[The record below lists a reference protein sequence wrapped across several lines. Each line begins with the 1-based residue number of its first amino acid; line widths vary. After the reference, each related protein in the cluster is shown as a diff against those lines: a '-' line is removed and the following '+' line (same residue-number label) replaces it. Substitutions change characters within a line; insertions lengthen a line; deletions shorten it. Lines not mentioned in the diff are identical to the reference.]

1 MEFLPSN
8 RKPRIAILGGGFGGL
23 YTALALYWGGAC
35 LSADITLIDREPRF
49 LFTPLLYELLTGE
62 VAEWQIS
69 PEFRELLPTP
79 IEFLQAEAEAVD
91 LEANK
96 IRFSNARPFVFDIL
110 VIALGSETAHFDTP
124 GAGEHSL
131 SFRTIDDAVALGRR
145 LEATASGDAGPI
157 SIIGAGPSGVE
168 LATKIADFLKDRP
181 GHRKTEVR
189 LLDRSSEILPGYA
202 AELRGLAMERL
213 SAQKVEL
220 RLGSAIKSI
229 TGDGIELE
237 TGQKLPSGLNVWAA
251 GTSPSPVLRNLGCLL
266 DRRGRIPVGRT
277 LQVPGHPGVFVLGD
291 SANVGDGVPSTAQVA
306 VRQAEV
312 VAANVLALT
321 TGRGKRE
328 YRHTPLGEMLSLG
341 RGVAAANLFGVKF
354 DGSTGNLVRKF
365 IYLLSLPSPAHALRV
380 GVSWAGDVVNDLA
393 RSFSK

>member
-1 MEFLPSN
+1 MKFSTAN
-8 RKPRIAILGGGFGGL
+8 QKPRIAILGGGFGGL
-23 YTALALYWGGAC
+23 YTALSLYWSGAC
-35 LSADITLIDREPRF
+35 LSADITLIDRESRF

-62 VAEWQIS
+62 VAEWQIA

-79 IEFLQAEAEAVD
+79 IEFLEAEAEAVD
-91 LEANK
+91 LQANE
-96 IRFSNARPFVFDIL
+96 IRFSNARPFRFDIL

-124 GAGEHSL
+124 GAREHSI
-131 SFRTIDDAVALGRR
+131 SFRTIDDAVELGRR
-145 LEATASGDAGPI
+145 LEALASGDAGPI

-168 LATKIADFLKDRP
+168 LAAKIADFLKDHP
-181 GHRKTEVR
+181 GHPKTEVR
-189 LLDRSSEILPGYA
+189 LIDRSAEILPGYA

-213 SAQKVEL
+213 RAQKIEL
-220 RLGSAIKSI
+220 RLGAAIKSI
-229 TGDGIELE
+229 SVEGIELE

-266 DRRGRIPVGRT
+266 DRRGRIPVGQT

-380 GVSWAGDVVNDLA
+380 GVSWAGDAVNELT